1 MFINFNA
8 AKADPNLTLTQLQ
21 FVAAGG
27 NFNAMKWTHLKPT
40 KVIKNTAKQYV
51 AKYRDNHGSYIFKLD
66 RKGKTYTVNSDGQL
80 VMSGVK
86 RDRVVWEFENQ
97 INSNPIKCLEETV

>member
-8 AKADPNLTLTQLQ
+8 AKADPNLTLTTLQ

-40 KVIKNTAKQYV
+40 KVIKNTAKNYV
-51 AKYRDNHGSYIFKLD
+51 AKYRDSHGAYVFEI
-66 RKGKTYTVNSDGQL
+66 RKTGSTYTVISDGVT
-80 VMSGVK
+80 VMTGVA
-86 RDRVVWEFENQ
+86 RDRMVWEFENQ
-97 INSNPIKCLEETV
+97 INTNPINCI